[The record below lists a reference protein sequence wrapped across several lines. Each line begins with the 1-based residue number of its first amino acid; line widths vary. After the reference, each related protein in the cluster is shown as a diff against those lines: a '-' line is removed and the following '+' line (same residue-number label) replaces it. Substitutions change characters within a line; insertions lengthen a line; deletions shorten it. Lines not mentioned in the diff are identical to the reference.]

1 MNNQDPSQKE
11 PKDTVKDPNQNS
23 NQNTIDQTS
32 SETEYKIL
40 QEANNKKDI
49 KEKKKMLIRM
59 N

>member
-11 PKDTVKDPNQNS
+11 PKDTVKVP
-23 NQNTIDQTS
+23 NQNTIEQTS